1 MNDKNGDKNTE
12 NTDSSKESPPLLYQI
27 LELIQ
32 KQSEETS
39 QESPP
44 LLYQILELIQKQS
57 EETSQESLATEEVEA
72 TKQRLLVAD

>member
-39 QESPP
+39 QES
-44 LLYQILELIQKQS
+44 
-57 EETSQESLATEEVEA
+57 LATEEVEA